1 MSGEVK
7 EYPIL
12 IRSETSARDDLRRWG
27 VDYGSAKSIYFQGHE
42 RQDVVAD
49 RELFVNYF
57 LSRKENYYRYD
68 SEIILIQPIEH
79 PCVLIFHDESTFR
92 SGEQFAKRWFI
103 KGKELFISKGRG
115 RSIMV
120 SDFLVAHPI
129 FLWPSFSFN
138 QDIWKKFNKIIRKLK
153 IFMA

>member
-1 MSGEVK
+1 
-7 EYPIL
+7 
-12 IRSETSARDDLRRWG
+12 
-27 VDYGSAKSIYFQGHE
+27 VDYGSAKSIYFEGHE